1 MEEEEEDSSY
11 LTNNHSTTLSDTAL
25 TEQNND
31 TMIVLSMKDPN
42 YKSIMFS
49 YFQKLGAT
57 PKHLRDK
64 KEEERVEKE
73 VVALLKKLG
82 GGRFVK
88 YINFRSPHLG
98 VVEVDEK
105 TARTS
110 ELLRV

>member
-1 MEEEEEDSSY
+1 
-11 LTNNHSTTLSDTAL
+11 
-25 TEQNND
+25 
-31 TMIVLSMKDPN
+31 MIVLSMKDPN

-64 KEEERVEKE
+64 NEEERVEKE

-88 YINFRSPHLG
+88 YINFRSPHSG

-110 ELLRV
+110 ELLCVCH